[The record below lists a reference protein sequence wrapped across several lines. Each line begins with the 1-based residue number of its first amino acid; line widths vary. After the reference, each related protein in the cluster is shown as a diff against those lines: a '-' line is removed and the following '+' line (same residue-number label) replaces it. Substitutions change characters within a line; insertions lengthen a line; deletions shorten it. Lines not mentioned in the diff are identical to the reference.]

1 MNFTMRNNKGKEIEF
16 RFIAIGA
23 PYGLGAINNGD
34 HPLWE
39 VSSNG
44 FTLGQWRVE
53 TIAEH
58 EDGKGWCLHGAHR
71 EYDLDEFLADYAK
84 QKSIQAL
91 TEGEGTMFAVAD
103 LKWGKVAKWQ
113 HFARCEMCGFETEV
127 K

>member
-1 MNFTMRNNKGKEIEF
+1 VLDTKNFTVKNNKGKTIEF

-23 PYGLGAINNGD
+23 PYGLSAINNSE

-58 EDGKGWCLHGAHR
+58 EDGRGWCLHGGFR
-71 EYDLDEFLADYAK
+71 EYDLDETLTAIAK
-84 QKSIQAL
+84 QNSIQAL
-91 TEGEGTMFAVAD
+91 EEKAAI
-103 LKWGKVAKWQ
+103 
-113 HFARCEMCGFETEV
+113 
-127 K
+127 

>member
-1 MNFTMRNNKGKEIEF
+1 MNFTVRNNKGKEIEF
-16 RFIAIGA
+16 RFIAIGGT
-23 PYGLGAINNGD
+23 YGLSAINDSD

-91 TEGEGTMFAVAD
+91 TGE
-103 LKWGKVAKWQ
+103 KVDN
-113 HFARCEMCGFETEV
+113 
-127 K
+127 

>member
-1 MNFTMRNNKGKEIEF
+1 MVARTRRQRSKIKMNFTVRNNKGKEIEF
-16 RFIAIGA
+16 RFIAIGGT
-23 PYGLGAINNGD
+23 YGLGAINNGD

-71 EYDLDEFLADYAK
+71 EYDLDEFLTAYAK
-84 QKSIQAL
+84 EKSIKAL
-91 TEGEGTMFAVAD
+91 MGE
-103 LKWGKVAKWQ
+103 KVDN
-113 HFARCEMCGFETEV
+113 
-127 K
+127 

>member
-1 MNFTMRNNKGKEIEF
+1 MNFTVKNNKGKEIEF

-23 PYGLGAINNGD
+23 SYGRSATND
-34 HPLWE
+34 SAFPLWE

-58 EDGKGWCLHGAHR
+58 QDGQGWCLHGGFT
-71 EYDLDEFLADYAK
+71 EYDLDASLADIAK

-91 TEGEGTMFAVAD
+91 TGEKAN
-103 LKWGKVAKWQ
+103 K
-113 HFARCEMCGFETEV
+113 
-127 K
+127 

>member
-1 MNFTMRNNKGKEIEF
+1 MVARTRRKRSKVKMNFTVRNNKGKEIEF
-16 RFIAIGA
+16 RFIAIGGT
-23 PYGLGAINNGD
+23 YGLGAINNGD

-91 TEGEGTMFAVAD
+91 TGE
-103 LKWGKVAKWQ
+103 KVDN
-113 HFARCEMCGFETEV
+113 
-127 K
+127 

>member
-1 MNFTMRNNKGKEIEF
+1 MVARTRRQGGKVKMNFTVRNNKGKEIEF
-16 RFIAIGA
+16 RFIAIGGT
-23 PYGLGAINNGD
+23 YGLGAINNGD

-91 TEGEGTMFAVAD
+91 TGE
-103 LKWGKVAKWQ
+103 KVDN
-113 HFARCEMCGFETEV
+113 
-127 K
+127 

>member
-1 MNFTMRNNKGKEIEF
+1 MKTTNNFTVKNNNGKEIEF
-16 RFIAIGA
+16 RFIAISA
-23 PYGLGAINNGD
+23 PYGLSAINNGE

-53 TIAEH
+53 TIAEL
-58 EDGKGWCLHGAHR
+58 EDGRGWCLHGGHR

-91 TEGEGTMFAVAD
+91 QED
-103 LKWGKVAKWQ
+103 KVSN
-113 HFARCEMCGFETEV
+113 
-127 K
+127 

>member
-1 MNFTMRNNKGKEIEF
+1 MDFTLTNNKGKEIEF

-23 PYGLGAINNGD
+23 PYGLSAINDGD

-58 EDGKGWCLHGAHR
+58 YDGDGWCLHGGFT
-71 EYDLDEFLADYAK
+71 EYNLDASLASIAK
-84 QKSIQAL
+84 QNSIKAL
-91 TEGEGTMFAVAD
+91 QEEKAGN
-103 LKWGKVAKWQ
+103 
-113 HFARCEMCGFETEV
+113 
-127 K
+127 

>member
-39 VSSNG
+39 
-44 FTLGQWRVE
+44 
-53 TIAEH
+53 IAEH

-91 TEGEGTMFAVAD
+91 TGE
-103 LKWGKVAKWQ
+103 KVDN
-113 HFARCEMCGFETEV
+113 
-127 K
+127 

>member
-1 MNFTMRNNKGKEIEF
+1 VKGKTVSHTNNFTVTNENGKTIEF

-23 PYGLGAINNGD
+23 PYGLSAINNSE

-58 EDGKGWCLHGAHR
+58 YDGDGWCLDGGNLA
-71 EYDLDEFLADYAK
+71 YNLDASLALIAK
-84 QKSIQAL
+84 QNSIQAL
-91 TEGEGTMFAVAD
+91 KEKAVI
-103 LKWGKVAKWQ
+103 
-113 HFARCEMCGFETEV
+113 
-127 K
+127 

>member
-1 MNFTMRNNKGKEIEF
+1 MVARTRRKRSKVKMNFTMRNNKGKEIEF

-91 TEGEGTMFAVAD
+91 TGE
-103 LKWGKVAKWQ
+103 KVDN
-113 HFARCEMCGFETEV
+113 
-127 K
+127 